1 VSGTT
6 IAVEPRAS
14 RQTGAAPPAPPV
26 DRGDGGDW
34 PPPSGPPPLD
44 NARLG
49 LLFFLGGETMLFAAL
64 VTGFLVLR
72 VQSVVWPPPLQ
83 PRLPVLVTGINTL
96 ALLASS
102 VFMVR
107 GTRALWRGDS
117 RGLGRG
123 LLGAAILGAVFLLVQ
138 GYEWTRMI
146 GFGLHV
152 SSGAYGATF
161 YTLIGAHALHV
172 LGALTW
178 LAAVLVG
185 VRRGA
190 LGLARPT
197 PVAVCATYWH
207 YVVGLWPVL
216 YVLVY
221 LV

>member
-1 VSGTT
+1 MAAGVVVAPRVSHPSG
-6 IAVEPRAS
+6 VVPP
-14 RQTGAAPPAPPV
+14 AAPV
-26 DRGDGGDW
+26 DHGDGGDW
-34 PPPSGPPPLD
+34 PPPPGPPPLD

-49 LLFFLGGETMLFAAL
+49 VLFFLGGETMLFASL

-72 VQSVVWPPPLQ
+72 MQSVVWPPPLQ
-83 PRLPVLVTGINTL
+83 PRLPVLVTGFNTVV
-96 ALLASS
+96 LLASS
-102 VFMVR
+102 LLMAR
-107 GTRALWRGDS
+107 AIRALWRGDTRRLR
-117 RGLGRG
+117 RGLA
-123 LLGAAILGAVFLLVQ
+123 GAAILGGVFLAVQ
-138 GYEWTRMI
+138 GYEWVRLI

-178 LAAVLVG
+178 LIAVLAG

-197 PVAVCATYWH
+197 PVAVCAMYWH
-207 YVVGLWPVL
+207 YVVALWPVL